1 MFEYAHVLK
10 VILMYLSHMFRDVD
24 IPFLRYLSQF
34 FTSEYYMPGDIIY
47 KTLDLKTKMIY
58 VVGGVIQVLSEED
71 DETPIISFT
80 TGTCI
85 GEITLTLSYPSTT
98 VLKSATYTE
107 LYILER
113 SSYCSEMRNYP
124 NHLRRIFKNVL
135 KRFEIARELVA
146 IRKTIKSQTMID
158 AHDQTTLSWIKNSL
172 RNFQWEAHNERKLIK
187 SKREKRRELEN
198 DFSIY
203 NEIQHKAIYLDL
215 YNITEQTSEFDSQR
229 VCLTGNFPWILKPE
243 SPFLKVWDRIILC
256 DILITTAIIPYNAV
270 YLMNMTIAAVVLM
283 FSSLYICD
291 IYIQMTTAFL
301 TRDGLVTS
309 LRPLLYLKFMN
320 VPFLVDFVGSFPLE
334 LVIYLLNENGDIAA
348 SFVFLQINRILR
360 IWKFEQFFNALEN
373 TLYSKVWHFRI
384 LKYTFYVILA
394 IYFYG
399 CVLFKETCPT

>member
-58 VVGGVIQVLSEED
+58 VVGGVIQ
-71 DETPIISFT
+71 
-80 TGTCI
+80 
-85 GEITLTLSYPSTT
+85 
-98 VLKSATYTE
+98 
-107 LYILER
+107 
-113 SSYCSEMRNYP
+113 
-124 NHLRRIFKNVL
+124 
-135 KRFEIARELVA
+135 
-146 IRKTIKSQTMID
+146 
-158 AHDQTTLSWIKNSL
+158 
-172 RNFQWEAHNERKLIK
+172 
-187 SKREKRRELEN
+187 
-198 DFSIY
+198 
-203 NEIQHKAIYLDL
+203 
-215 YNITEQTSEFDSQR
+215 QTSEFDSQR